1 MQIAQTE
8 DFWEIEQTEKYN
20 GSKWEYVLR
29 SEQLPLCVCM
39 CAQLLKSC
47 PTLCNPMDCSLSGS
61 SVHGILQ
68 ARILKWVVASPGSS

>member
-8 DFWEIEQTEKYN
+8 DFQEIEQTEKYN
-20 GSKWEYVLR
+20 ESKWEYVLR

-47 PTLCNPMDCSLSGS
+47 PTLCNPVELVRLLCPWD
-61 SVHGILQ
+61 
-68 ARILKWVVASPGSS
+68 SPGKNTEMGCGFSW